1 MNIIVK
7 ILNFLFKKEQNRKDT
22 RKSSSDTHGPL
33 AQMKKAKLKAEEFK
47 KKNQETQVV
56 TVNQLTER
64 IRNNIFF
71 LENLVYSLDKHT
83 QYLKYKNK
91 VLDLQKQSEDSLKIV
106 LRINKKAPYYQAT
119 MKSVIQHTNT
129 ISKLVNIPY

>member
-1 MNIIVK
+1 MNIFTK
-7 ILNFLFKKEQNRKDT
+7 FFNFLFGNKKQK
-22 RKSSSDTHGPL
+22 RKSHQTHNTSNHL
-33 AQMKKAKLKAEEFK
+33 AKMKKAKLKAEEFK
-47 KKNQETQVV
+47 KKSQETNVV
-56 TVNQLTER
+56 TINQLIDR

-71 LENLVYSLDKHT
+71 LENLVYSLDKHPK
-83 QYLKYKNK
+83 YLKYKNK

-129 ISKLVNIPY
+129 VSKLVNIPY